1 MMSLGSRP
9 LTLKSSSPTA
19 RSTFEAGESNEI
31 EEIRAPDT
39 GPAYEDS

>member
-9 LTLKSSSPTA
+9 LTETSSSPTA
-19 RSTFEAGESNEI
+19 RSTDEAGDFVVI

-39 GPAYEDS
+39 L